1 MAEETNPAS
10 ENEISEIEEP
20 EVIAHS
26 DDAEDEFSAGC
37 VVNNSKA
44 L

>member
-10 ENEISEIEEP
+10 ENEIEIEEP
-20 EVIAHS
+20 EVVAHT
-26 DDAEDEFSAGC
+26 DEGEDEFNAGC
-37 VVNNSKA
+37 IVNNSKA

>member
-10 ENEISEIEEP
+10 ENEIEIEEP

-26 DDAEDEFSAGC
+26 DDAEEEFNAGC
-37 VVNNSKA
+37 IVNNSKA